1 MRRLAKCC
9 ALVSPGPHAIFLI
22 LSCDDAKNERF
33 DMKQIVTAV
42 FGKKRFTLI
51 NRNSSIVPSLDAIKS
66 SMDVFKCILLFIFQV
81 SKP

>member
-1 MRRLAKCC
+1 MRRLAKCV

-42 FGKKRFTLI
+42 FGKG
-51 NRNSSIVPSLDAIKS
+51 SLLK
-66 SMDVFKCILLFIFQV
+66 VFD
-81 SKP
+81 